1 MNCEPCTHN
10 LKVKEN
16 ISPAEL
22 LERAAYFTGI
32 SASELTGERG
42 PAEVADVRHM
52 VAEML
57 YSDGRYS
64 MQGIAT
70 ILGRKNHT
78 TIVHARR
85 KVKNLLF
92 SDREFKN
99 KFETLRD
106 YIFKYSKTIQ

>member
-22 LERAAYFTGI
+22 LERAAYFTDVPVEKITGKTR
-32 SASELTGERG
+32 SA
-42 PAEVADVRHM
+42 PVADVRHM
-52 VAEML
+52 IAEIL

-64 MQGIAT
+64 LKGIGI
-70 ILGRKNHT
+70 ILGKRDHT

-106 YIFKYSKTIQ
+106 YIFKYQKTIQ